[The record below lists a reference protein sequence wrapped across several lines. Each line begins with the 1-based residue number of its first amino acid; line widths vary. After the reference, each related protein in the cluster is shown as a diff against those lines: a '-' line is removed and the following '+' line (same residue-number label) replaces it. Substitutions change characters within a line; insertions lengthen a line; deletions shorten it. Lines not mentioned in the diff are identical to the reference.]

1 MARVY
6 SFTLSLLLV
15 LVVLGVGLY
24 LGGHP
29 SLLPAGA
36 RALFVDESGSDY
48 ERTRAALMESI
59 SANYYRPVDDERL
72 RRASLDAMVKSLGD
86 RFSAYLPP
94 REAQL
99 FAQRVSGR
107 FEGVGMSVQPD
118 RKGLLVAEV
127 FEKSPAERSGI
138 RKGDVITR
146 VDGRTDRR
154 HGHRGGHRADQGP
167 TGHQRAPHVH
177 PRRQGGREDADRRTG
192 ADRDPRGPGRGGPQG
207 RRPARRRG
215 RAHHLLG
222 GRARTAAARDR
233 PRARRG
239 GPRPGARPEGQRRR
253 PAPES
258 VLVSSLFVE
267 DGLIVSTD
275 GRTKARREF
284 EAEGDAIPR
293 DIPVVVLV
301 DGGSASASE
310 IVTGALRDR
319 GRATIVGQK
328 TFGKG
333 VFQEVEELPNGGA
346 LTLTVGEYFLP
357 DGESIANKGIV
368 PKVRARDLPRTARDE
383 ALPEALRAVRAL
395 VR

>member
-1 MARVY
+1 MSRVY

-29 SLLPAGA
+29 SLLPTGA
-36 RALFVDESGSDY
+36 RALFVEDSDY
-48 ERTRAALMESI
+48 DRTRAALMESI
-59 SANYYRPVDDERL
+59 RANYYRPVDDERL

-146 VDGRTDRR
+146 VDGRSIAGMATEAATALIKGPPDTSVRITFIP
-154 HGHRGGHRADQGP
+154 GGKGDTKTLTVERARIEIPVAQGKVVRS
-167 TGHQRAPHVH
+167 G
-177 PRRQGGREDADRRTG
+177 
-192 ADRDPRGPGRGGPQG
+192 GGPPVG
-207 RRPARRRG
+207 VVELTTFSEGAHGLLRREIDRV
-215 RAHHLLG
+215 LG
-222 GRARTAAARDR
+222 E
-233 PRARRG
+233 
-239 GPRPGARPEGQRRR
+239 GARGLVLDLRGNGGGLLSE
-253 PAPES
+253 A

-275 GRTKARREF
+275 GRTKSRREF
-284 EAEGDAIPR
+284 EAEGDAIPG

-368 PKVRARDLPRTARDE
+368 PKVRARDVPRTARDE
-383 ALPEALRAVRAL
+383 ALPEALGAVRDL
-395 VR
+395 VDG